1 MQVYETVETMLLNP
15 EEVLKMM
22 KHTEESTATTDESKR
37 RFKRLSHIFGGKD
50 NHKLF
55 TRPVWKHQIND
66 EEKPIRQSFP
76 SFFDRKSSLFL
87 KKPFK
92 YGNSSP
98 VDTLPS
104 MEDDWTLV

>member
-1 MQVYETVETMLLNP
+1 MLLNP
-15 EEVLKMM
+15 EEALKMM
-22 KHTEESTATTDESKR
+22 KYTEESTVTTGESKR
-37 RFKRLSHIFGGKD
+37 PFKRLSHIFGGKD

-66 EEKPIRQSFP
+66 EEKPVRQSFS

-87 KKPFK
+87 KKPSK
-92 YGNSSP
+92 DGNSSP
-98 VDTLPS
+98 AGTLPS